1 MAMCHMVLDMNQQDP
16 PRPVTTTKKSFEII
30 EELKHANE
38 QTLLGLSEKLPYSK
52 STIHRHLE
60 TLASAGYVLKEEG
73 TYRLSLRFLN
83 LGIQARRTR
92 DLFLVSKS
100 HVDKLAE
107 QTGERVWCI
116 VEEDGR
122 AVHVYGNVGQNSA
135 KSNISIGDY
144 SPLHALAAGK
154 AILAYY
160 PDERVDEIIAQH
172 GLPKQTE
179 NTKTSREELFSE
191 LEEVRERQ
199 VAFNREESSRHLY
212 AVGAPIRDEDG
223 SSLGAISV
231 SGPARRL
238 KGERMDE
245 EIPESLL
252 EVTNEIEIDLL
263 YD

>member
-1 MAMCHMVLDMNQQDP
+1 MSQEDP
-16 PRPVTTTKKSFEII
+16 SRPVTTTQKSFEII
-30 EELKHANE
+30 EELKAEDEH
-38 QTLLGLSEKLPYSK
+38 TLIQLSKRLPYSK

-60 TLASAGYVLKEEG
+60 TLVSTGYVLKDG
-73 TYRLSLRFLN
+73 NSYRLSLRFLN
-83 LGIQARRTR
+83 LGIQARRAR

-107 QTGERVWCI
+107 KTGERVWYI
-116 VEEDGR
+116 VEEDGH
-122 AVHVYGNVGQNSA
+122 AVHVYGNVGQNSV

-144 SPLHALAAGK
+144 SPLHSLAAGK

-160 PDERVDEIIAQH
+160 PEENVDKIITKH

-179 NTKTSREELFSE
+179 NTKTTRDELFTE

-199 VAFNREESSRHLY
+199 VAFNREESSRHLF

-223 SSLGAISV
+223 VSLGAISV

-238 KGERMDE
+238 KGKKFEE